1 MKLGSGSTSSCS
13 NRGPSVCPDCLP
25 LPMEAADTAVLTKFA
40 DTLLDPEIVERAIA
54 DALGELRPAPM
65 WSTPGAPRF
74 RRSCAGLKDE
84 RQRYVDSV
92 AKGREI
98 GVLVKALRERDQ
110 RCLDLQRELASL
122 DGVRRVSAS
131 DVQKIERLMRPKLA
145 DWRQMLRRHA
155 PLAQQILMRRID
167 GRLTFTPDV
176 AQRIYTFTGTATL
189 RNLLRG
195 LVPADGKQAVPQVWR
210 ARRDSNPRPTGS
222 KPVALSS

>member
-1 MKLGSGSTSSCS
+1 M
-13 NRGPSVCPDCLP
+13 CPDCLP

-92 AKGREI
+92 AKGRKI

-155 PLAQQILMRRID
+155 PLARQILMRLID

-189 RNLLRG
+189 GNLLRG
-195 LVPADGKQAVPQVWR
+195 LVPSDGKQAVPQVWR